1 MDLQTRKL
9 TVIEFLTQLQDEKLF
24 NKIEN
29 LIFGKNK
36 KQEENFQKLSEQEII
51 KRAEKSNKD
60 FKSGKI
66 HSQEELELISSKW

>member
-29 LIFGKNK
+29 LIFGKNI

>member
-9 TVIEFLTQLQDEKLF
+9 SVIEFLTQLQDEKLF

-29 LIFGKNK
+29 LVFGKNK
-36 KQEENFQKLSEQEII
+36 NQKEDFQKLSEQEII

-60 FKSGKI
+60 FKSGKVL
-66 HSQEELELISSKW
+66 SQEELELVSSKW